1 MLHLWIEQILIGTM
15 GHALHSGLNGIDVDV
30 AIKIN
35 SNENLN
41 KKQINRH
48 NENLKSQRNYD
59 NTAMTKIFMKVWQQE
74 QKCQTIHDIVRLY
87 IEWKT
92 F

>member
-1 MLHLWIEQILIGTM
+1 M

-59 NTAMTKIFMKVWQQE
+59 NTAMTKIFMKV
-74 QKCQTIHDIVRLY
+74 
-87 IEWKT
+87 
-92 F
+92 